1 MLNIQRRKT
10 FAEKVFDNIYL
21 NILLKGQRESTFLHI
36 PSHMLGKITPKS
48 SSLQL
53 IPTTFNSRTN
63 VTPKNILSILCVQ
76 YADTQFCLKHDLCVL
91 CTYQHKEAGS
101 SFKLSL

>member
-1 MLNIQRRKT
+1 MLNIKRRKT

-36 PSHMLGKITPKS
+36 PSHMLGKITPES

-63 VTPKNILSILCVQ
+63 VKPKNILSILCVQ
-76 YADTQFCLKHDLCVL
+76 YADTQFCLKHDLCVHINTRKPEVVL
-91 CTYQHKEAGS
+91 NFHFS
-101 SFKLSL
+101 